1 MRVRWARWEP
11 ARHEWTQSD
20 AIPLRIVGG
29 REEGFGGYAY
39 KQNWTPGEWRVS
51 IETEDGREIGR
62 VRFEIEAD
70 PGTDERVFDVLR
82 N

>member
-1 MRVRWARWEP
+1 
-11 ARHEWTQSD
+11 
-20 AIPLRIVGG
+20 LRIVGG

-39 KQNWTPGEWRVS
+39 KQNWAPGEWRVS

-62 VRFEIEAD
+62 TRFDIRAD
-70 PGTDERVFDVLR
+70 PETAERIFEVVR